1 MNSLCVEKLCYCYLL
16 LIWILNYY
24 CGRNL
29 SFDNYFLS
37 KIDAE
42 QLILILLQIESKFS
56 YCQKNY
62 QFMDGVALDM
72 GS

>member
-1 MNSLCVEKLCYCYLL
+1 MLL
-16 LIWILNYY
+16 LFII
-24 CGRNL
+24 NL
-29 SFDNYFLS
+29 DPKLLLRKEFEFWQLFLS

-56 YCQKNY
+56 YCKKIY

-72 GS
+72 GSWGEKGLF